1 MRLGRK
7 PTQQE
12 TLDYCVM
19 LANQNF
25 DKLVQIISQIPIL
38 TPEKVQRIIERRN
51 KLKNVPYN
59 YNAKFENE
67 EDNEIYGL

>member
-1 MRLGRK
+1 
-7 PTQQE
+7 
-12 TLDYCVM
+12 M

-25 DKLVQIISQIPIL
+25 DKLVQIISQIPLL
-38 TPEKVQRIIERRN
+38 TPEKARRIIEKRN
-51 KLKNVPYN
+51 KLKDVPYN

>member
-1 MRLGRK
+1 
-7 PTQQE
+7 
-12 TLDYCVM
+12 M